1 MGKLVAH
8 MAQDVHDVVRFEI
21 TKAHVVKVD
30 QDRHDLTHG
39 ELPSPPPRTLTMRTK
54 DLLPVR
60 QKCLAKVI
68 DMAA

>member
-1 MGKLVAH
+1 MQQGTHALRMREK
-8 MAQDVHDVVRFEI
+8 RW
-21 TKAHVVKVD
+21 KAG
-30 QDRHDLTHG
+30 RAG
-39 ELPSPPPRTLTMRTK
+39 GSELSTMFNKSITLTMRTK